1 MLAAIAII
9 LSTISILLMLVILI
23 KFKKLFSVDS
33 IINKTKEQM
42 NRVIMDV
49 NNNANRDLELINEA
63 TRRTRALINEADK
76 KMEIFKEATQRLRDM
91 IAEAEKVTQKNY
103 KSSIYNN
110 YDDIEGLA
118 NIKPVGYK
126 ESKKNPSIDP
136 DATFEITK
144 EVTLQ
149 GSLFDDQEIKKAPKT
164 ILKDETK
171 VTSDG
176 AAYKEVP
183 LIITKVYND
192 KNTDI
197 SQNSQMLNQK
207 VEKLFQQ
214 GMQIDEIAA
223 ELSCSI
229 AEVQFI
235 IDML

>member
-1 MLAAIAII
+1 MLAAVAII
-9 LSTISILLMLVILI
+9 LSSISIILMLVILF
-23 KFKKLFSVDS
+23 KFKKLFSTGA
-33 IINKTKEQM
+33 IIEKTQNQM

-63 TRRTRALINEADK
+63 TKRTRALINEADK
-76 KMEIFKEATQRLRDM
+76 KMETFKEATQILRGM
-91 IAEAEKVTQKNY
+91 IAEAEKVSKKNY
-103 KSSIYNN
+103 KSPIYS
-110 YDDIEGLA
+110 DIEGLS

-126 ESKKNPSIDP
+126 EEKKSAYIDP
-136 DATFEITK
+136 DASFEITK
-144 EVTLQ
+144 TSSPQ
-149 GSLFDDQEIKKAPKT
+149 GSLFDEVEIRPKS

-171 VTSDG
+171 VTTDG

-183 LIITKVYND
+183 LIITKVYDD
-192 KNTDI
+192 KAKEI
-197 SQNSQMLNQK
+197 SKSSQSINQK

-214 GMQIDEIAA
+214 GMQIEEIAA